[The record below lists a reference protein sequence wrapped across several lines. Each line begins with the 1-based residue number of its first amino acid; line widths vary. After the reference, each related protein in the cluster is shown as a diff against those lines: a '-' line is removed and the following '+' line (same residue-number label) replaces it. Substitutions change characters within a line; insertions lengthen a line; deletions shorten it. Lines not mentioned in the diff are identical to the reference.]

1 MLGVPSLH
9 APAVCDRPQV
19 PCVLR
24 GLGETAQGNADRGS
38 EGLSL
43 YRRVLF
49 YILRQRGKLLSKH
62 FIVNS
67 FNFFTLRSWEILN

>member
-1 MLGVPSLH
+1 MLGVPFLH

-24 GLGETAQGNADRGS
+24 GLSEIAQGNADRGS

-43 YRRVLF
+43 YRRVFVL
-49 YILRQRGKLLSKH
+49 YSETEGENNKQTIYSK
-62 FIVNS
+62 VM
-67 FNFFTLRSWEILN
+67 